1 MNNHPVVLIT
11 GALTG
16 IGRATALAFAQEG
29 SRVVISGRRD
39 DAGQALVTELR
50 ALGAEAEFVR
60 ADVRREGEVRNL
72 VDKTVERFGRLD
84 VRKLQIVG
92 AAPGAYRRIGV
103 VPGGSFEGERLSG
116 EVLDGGN
123 DWQTVRTD
131 GATTL
136 NARLVLK
143 TKDEALIGMTYRGI
157 RYGPPDVVA
166 RIEKGEVVDPTS
178 YYFRINPL
186 FETANANYDWLNRVV
201 AIGIGHRRADGPIYS
216 VFEVL

>member
-1 MNNHPVVLIT
+1 VWGQCADSQAGFPEDQGRSAATTTLHDETNEAVGDRAIMSTSLNENLPEVLRT
-11 GALTG
+11 
-16 IGRATALAFAQEG
+16 
-29 SRVVISGRRD
+29 
-39 DAGQALVTELR
+39 LR
-50 ALGAEAEFVR
+50 TRPLFVM
-60 ADVRREGEVRNL
+60 
-72 VDKTVERFGRLD
+72 RLD
-84 VRKLQIVG
+84 VRKLLIVG
-92 AAPGAYRRIGV
+92 ATPGTYRRIGV
-103 VPGGSFEGERLSG
+103 VPGGLFEGERLSG
-116 EVLDGGN
+116 VVLDGGS

-166 RIEKGEVVDPTS
+166 RIERGEVVDPTS

-201 AIGIGHRRADGPIYS
+201 AVGIGHRLADGPIYS
-216 VFEVL
+216 IYEVL